1 MLNNLKKSALL
12 ALVIVAITSTFAT
25 SASAR
30 LINQKSQGHGIK
42 CFAVPTTKSDGTI
55 VYQNVCRKVGV

>member
-1 MLNNLKKSALL
+1 MFKSKKLAILVSILAVSA
-12 ALVIVAITSTFAT
+12 VGFAS

-42 CFAVPTTKSDGTI
+42 CFAVPVTQANGTI
-55 VYQNVCRKVGV
+55 VYTNVCRKVGV

>member
-1 MLNNLKKSALL
+1 MFKSKKLAVLVSILAVSA
-12 ALVIVAITSTFAT
+12 VGFTS

-42 CFAVPTTKSDGTI
+42 CFAVPVTQANGTV
-55 VYQNVCRKVGV
+55 VYTNVCRKVGV

>member
-1 MLNNLKKSALL
+1 MFKSKKL
-12 ALVIVAITSTFAT
+12 AVLVSILAVTAVGFAS

-30 LINQKSQGHGIK
+30 LINQQSMGKGIK